1 MVDLDVFIYEF
12 FVKIVKTIILRNH
25 ANTARNQGIFRE
37 NEQDH
42 SFITDSTRDN
52 EAQFYCRKAGDN
64 LYFSIPPPP
73 PPPPHTHTHTH
84 KNTYIAGYQLTTDDE
99 CSVHYGHIWAVLW
112 PLYKASS
119 VYASSV
125 KTSTNLNQ
133 PLRWRNLEFWAE
145 S

>member
-1 MVDLDVFIYEF
+1 MRGLGTVVLWGAVYSNPAKSCIVDLDVFIYEF

-64 LYFSIPPPP
+64 LYFSIPAPPP
-73 PPPPHTHTHTH
+73 PPPPSYGFSIL
-84 KNTYIAGYQLTTDDE
+84 KL
-99 CSVHYGHIWAVLW
+99 SVARTPRLIMRLDI
-112 PLYKASS
+112 
-119 VYASSV
+119 
-125 KTSTNLNQ
+125 LNRFVR
-133 PLRWRNLEFWAE
+133 L
-145 S
+145 